1 MSRFYLSF
9 ENSFCQSYVSE
20 KYFKLFENVDVI
32 PVVRGGLDYKR
43 YLARGSFIDASDFQ
57 SAQDLARYLL
67 YLSKHRKR
75 YTRMLELKDR
85 WTAHNVEPFHCRM
98 CERLHT
104 DLSPGHFTNLK
115 EALQPDGEC
124 WPPDDLGDAGPGTT

>member
-1 MSRFYLSF
+1 MLTNDYMFYLSF

-85 WTAHNVEPFHCRM
+85 
-98 CERLHT
+98 
-104 DLSPGHFTNLK
+104 
-115 EALQPDGEC
+115 
-124 WPPDDLGDAGPGTT
+124 